1 MILRVYIVDLILG
14 WVTCLIAFIF
24 MFFPSWKTIFKQS
37 RQFLDTSSTPSYL
50 LSFST
55 SSYHHL
61 DSFLTARWID
71 RQSFWPLDSWW
82 IDRASL
88 LSFQL
93 NWSLINP
100 QQLHLSKPFMLDAYL
115 DTFWHLYLS
124 RFTKLL
130 YIHLARFVSHF
141 SQSLSWQIHLFTSLI
156 LFSLSKPS
164 THMIFKLSLLQI
176 TWYAFFSFHSSCI
189 SCV

>member
-1 MILRVYIVDLILG
+1 MCLFLGFMCLKIVVERWFWGFILLIWSLVELHA
-14 WVTCLIAFIF
+14 WLHSYLCFSLLE
-24 MFFPSWKTIFKQS
+24 KL
-37 RQFLDTSSTPSYL
+37 FLSNLDSFSTPSYL

-82 IDRASL
+82 IDWASL

-100 QQLHLSKPFMLDAYL
+100 QQLHLLKPFMLDAYL
-115 DTFWHLYLS
+115 DTFIC
-124 RFTKLL
+124 RDLL
-130 YIHLARFVSHF
+130 NSYIF
-141 SQSLSWQIHLFTSLI
+141 I
-156 LFSLSKPS
+156 
-164 THMIFKLSLLQI
+164 
-176 TWYAFFSFHSSCI
+176 
-189 SCV
+189 